1 MLFCVTQCLSSSR
14 LTSIPV
20 HHSFYELSFE
30 TVLRLESFKSHRK
43 CLVTL
48 ELVEWVI
55 PLRSPVEFKFAIVKV
70 ISTAL
75 LCHQCFLLGCEKASE
90 EVTQT
95 DRIRNYLPDIELWG
109 IVISQ
114 VLHQTMASVLAYTA
128 KQDVSDLI
136 TCAYLSR
143 PKLGNH

>member
-1 MLFCVTQCLSSSR
+1 MLFCVTQCLTSRR

-20 HHSFYELSFE
+20 HHSFYELSFK
-30 TVLRLESFKSHRK
+30 TVLRLESFKSLRK

-55 PLRSPVEFKFAIVKV
+55 LLRSPIEFKFAIVKV

-95 DRIRNYLPDIELWG
+95 DRIRN
-109 IVISQ
+109 
-114 VLHQTMASVLAYTA
+114 
-128 KQDVSDLI
+128 
-136 TCAYLSR
+136 
-143 PKLGNH
+143 